1 MVLFCKKKYYFLD
14 PNKFNTVNLNEDY
27 VIFFY
32 NDYYFGFLPLEA
44 KWKLQ
49 NLVNI
54 EKLHNILPC
63 KINTHTCFF

>member
-44 KWKLQ
+44 K
-49 NLVNI
+49 
-54 EKLHNILPC
+54 
-63 KINTHTCFF
+63 